1 MPQDLNDY
9 IKTAREHGSS
19 DAQIRDSLVGGG
31 WDASVVDAALTGGAA
46 PAATPESAAV
56 PKPQAATPKPTAAPA
71 ATDDLAPASAPP
83 AATPVTP
90 ATSDGFDPRSGK
102 GAASEFPSEA
112 QGFNWGALWLTFIW
126 GLFNR
131 VWISLV
137 VFVPIV
143 GAIWFIILGV
153 KGNEWA
159 WRAKQWP
166 SVEHFHRIQKKWAI
180 AGWVLFALSSILM
193 LGGSFFAS
201 TMLPAL
207 SV

>member
-1 MPQDLNDY
+1 MSQDLNDY

-19 DAQIRDSLVGGG
+19 DAQIRDALVGGG
-31 WDASVVDAALTGGAA
+31 WDASVVDAALAGGAT
-46 PAATPESAAV
+46 PAATPKS
-56 PKPQAATPKPTAAPA
+56 TAAPA

-90 ATSDGFDPRSGK
+90 VTPATSDGFDPRSGK
-102 GAASEFPSEA
+102 GAASEFPNEA

-137 VFVPIV
+137 VFVPAV
-143 GAIWFIILGV
+143 GPVWSFMLGF

-159 WRAKQWP
+159 WRAKQWE
-166 SVEHFHRIQKKWAI
+166 SVEHFHRVQRKWAI
-180 AGWVLFALSSILM
+180 AGWVLLGISFSLTAFGFLFAP
-193 LGGSFFAS
+193 
-201 TMLPAL
+201 TN
-207 SV
+207 